1 VKCRRC
7 VYKGDRLHSAFR
19 QGFAHSRAM
28 EIGWTLLSDGLP
40 RELAHRPVSQ
50 CQRQD
55 YVEHLL
61 SVETMNE
68 SQSDDMNQ

>member
-1 VKCRRC
+1 
-7 VYKGDRLHSAFR
+7 
-19 QGFAHSRAM
+19 M